1 MQNSIGYPARE
12 AISREI
18 DHQLGVMDFAQ
29 LIMQMVLPSEKRID
43 SLLDRIE
50 GTPWT
55 RIQP

>member
-29 LIMQMVLPSEKRID
+29 LIMQMILPSEKRID

-50 GTPWT
+50 GTP
-55 RIQP
+55 